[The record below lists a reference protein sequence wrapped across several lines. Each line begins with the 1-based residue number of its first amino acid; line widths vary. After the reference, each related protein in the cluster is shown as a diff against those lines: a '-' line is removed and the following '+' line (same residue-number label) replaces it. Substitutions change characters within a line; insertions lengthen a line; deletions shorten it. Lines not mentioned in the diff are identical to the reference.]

1 MITDYALRLS
11 ENQTAVGTAGAVTD
25 HIIDLLQARNI
36 ALGEALYA
44 VITITTT
51 FDASSTDDP
60 QIQWAFYASDVAT
73 KADSSVAHTLGLSS
87 IYSCDVAGF
96 TPRNLQK
103 GQKITVPLVPITNYT
118 VDTASLLDPITTK
131 GRRYIYGGFT
141 VVGGVQFTAGT
152 FTIDICTQSMLG
164 GSSST
169 SDIPIY
175 PKSYTVQ

>member
-51 FDASSTDDP
+51 FASSGVDDP

-73 KADSSVAHTLGLSS
+73 KADSSVAHQLGASS
-87 IYSCDVAGF
+87 IYSCNVASLL
-96 TPRNLQK
+96 PRNLQK
-103 GQKITVPLVPITNYT
+103 GQKITVPLVPITNYAI
-118 VDTASLLDPITTK
+118 DTASLADPITSK
-131 GRRYIYGGFT
+131 GRRYIYGGFS

-152 FTIDICTQSMLG
+152 FSIDICTQAMLG
-164 GSSST
+164 GTAST
-169 SDIPIY
+169 SDVPIY